1 MYSLDVVIKKF
12 ISIVENLKKNK
23 KNNISIYQDTKLQY
37 YGTIVKYLKLEH
49 KYQDIVEK
57 SGKPIYHYF
66 KYDLPVQDAAYFEFL
81 YNRYNPVRF
90 AIETFDSIEEIRLE
104 LNKYN

>member
-49 KYQDIVEK
+49 KYQDIVE
-57 SGKPIYHYF
+57 I
-66 KYDLPVQDAAYFEFL
+66 
-81 YNRYNPVRF
+81 
-90 AIETFDSIEEIRLE
+90 
-104 LNKYN
+104 

>member
-1 MYSLDVVIKKF
+1 LIDKLKKNMYSLDVVIKKF

-49 KYQDIVEK
+49 KYQDIVE
-57 SGKPIYHYF
+57 I
-66 KYDLPVQDAAYFEFL
+66 
-81 YNRYNPVRF
+81 
-90 AIETFDSIEEIRLE
+90 
-104 LNKYN
+104 